1 MRRPEIG
8 WRAAL
13 AMRYAE
19 ASQDNRVKELKE
31 SDMGVERVATIVES
45 IWMVNDSFGNR
56 FEQRI
61 YLKRPGI
68 LQPRL

>member
-1 MRRPEIG
+1 MG

-31 SDMGVERVATIVES
+31 SDIGVERVATIVES
-45 IWMVNDSFGNR
+45 ILDCQCQALEIIV
-56 FEQRI
+56 EQSI
-61 YLKRPGI
+61 YLKRPRI